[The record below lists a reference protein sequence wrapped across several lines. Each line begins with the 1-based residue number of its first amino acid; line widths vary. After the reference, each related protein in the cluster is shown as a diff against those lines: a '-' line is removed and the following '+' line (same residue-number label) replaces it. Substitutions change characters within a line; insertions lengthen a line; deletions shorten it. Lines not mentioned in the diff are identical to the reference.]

1 MGRSFSTFGD
11 QNALREPL
19 TGKIADFVLSHACFI
34 LSRLPARTTL
44 KITSVS
50 SVECASGWDI
60 SVHRAGHVFESR
72 SRIGRIPLIA
82 HLTPQL
88 PKVRQHRQKN
98 WTIFRL
104 TAFTI
109 PKLGAFPMLILIVV
123 LVHLLEIFYCKTFL
137 LRHVQNLDFCFPVLV
152 FLLKTMGF

>member
-1 MGRSFSTFGD
+1 M
-11 QNALREPL
+11 
-19 TGKIADFVLSHACFI
+19 
-34 LSRLPARTTL
+34 
-44 KITSVS
+44 
-50 SVECASGWDI
+50 
-60 SVHRAGHVFESR
+60 HRAGHVFESW

-109 PKLGAFPMLILIVV
+109 PKLGAFPMLMLIVV

-152 FLLKTMGF
+152 FLLKTMGFLRFLLQDRQFLNQLNTILLLKRILLPKWEKSSAERMSLSFQR